1 MVPDF
6 TWKFQTFN
14 KIYMHRLK
22 SSLKEIKTYKQQSV
36 IQIYQTM
43 KEQLF

>member
-1 MVPDF
+1 MV
-6 TWKFQTFN
+6 THLTRKFQTIN

-43 KEQLF
+43 EEQLF